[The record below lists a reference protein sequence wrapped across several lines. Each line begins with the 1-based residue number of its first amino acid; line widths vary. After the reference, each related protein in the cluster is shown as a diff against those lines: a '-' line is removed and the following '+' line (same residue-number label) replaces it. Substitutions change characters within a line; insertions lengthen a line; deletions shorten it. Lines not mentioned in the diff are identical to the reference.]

1 MIYLD
6 SRYADGSLY
15 KAWDARENKQEYHIA
30 VGRQWPT
37 YSSAYFIYE
46 WIVTDRLD
54 VLANKFLGNSEY
66 WWRILDINP
75 EIIDPLTIT
84 PGTQIRIPNA

>member
-46 WIVTDRLD
+46 
-54 VLANKFLGNSEY
+54 
-66 WWRILDINP
+66 
-75 EIIDPLTIT
+75 
-84 PGTQIRIPNA
+84 

>member
-30 VGRQWPT
+30 VGRQWPQ
-37 YSSAYFIYE
+37 YSTAYFIYE
-46 WIVTDRLD
+46 IGRAH
-54 VLANKFLGNSEY
+54 VLNSSH
-66 WWRILDINP
+66 
-75 EIIDPLTIT
+75 
-84 PGTQIRIPNA
+84 